1 MLNWFNELNPNVVWY
16 GEISIRL
23 LLALILGG
31 LVGYEREQ
39 ANRPAGFRTHILV
52 SLGSALVMVM
62 AEYMTRYY
70 HTLDIDPTRLG
81 AQVITGIGF
90 LGAGTIIRNGSSV
103 RGLTTAASIWMVSCI
118 GLAAGTG
125 FYFGALLATAFTFL
139 TLISLKQIE
148 RRLAKEKGSM
158 TLTVMLT
165 HYNNDVGQVLE
176 QISIRSLQVHHVEIQ
191 PDDPEDTT
199 STRIRLQIGLNQLDP
214 DKRAS
219 LMHAIEQLDTVVSAA
234 LQ

>member
-1 MLNWFNELNPNVVWY
+1 MQNWFNELNPNVVWH
-16 GEISIRL
+16 GEITIRL

-148 RRLAKEKGSM
+148 RRLAKKGSM

-219 LMHAIEQLDTVVSAA
+219 LIHAIEQLDTVVSAA